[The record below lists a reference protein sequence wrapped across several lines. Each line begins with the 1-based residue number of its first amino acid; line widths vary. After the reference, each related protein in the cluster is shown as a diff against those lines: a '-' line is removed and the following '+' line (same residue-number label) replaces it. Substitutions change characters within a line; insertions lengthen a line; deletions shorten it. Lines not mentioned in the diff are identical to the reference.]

1 MAVSRLPNG
10 VVQGEMAGLPL
21 LQPGT
26 GSMTESPDLT
36 AVFDHIERNR
46 SAFLDRLIDYLRHPS
61 ISAQNI
67 GITEVGQL
75 LVGMLTGIG
84 LETSLMPT
92 KGHPMVVGRWQKAPG
107 KPTVILYGHYD
118 VQPPEPLD
126 KWISPPFEPT
136 IRDGR
141 LYARGV
147 GDNKGQHFAQILAI
161 ESHLKVHGTLPCNVI
176 LLLEGEEEI
185 GSPHIADF
193 VRANRDLLQA
203 DLSVTAD
210 GPRHASGAAALK
222 FGSRGVVSFELRCRH
237 ASRDVHSGNFG
248 GVVPNPIWTL
258 VHLLGTMK
266 NAAGEIT
273 IEGFHDGVEPPAPE
287 ELAAIERL
295 PLDVEAEKA
304 SLGLTRLDA
313 PADRPFYDRLCFQ
326 PTLTING
333 FHGGYGGPGTKT
345 VLPNEAFVKCDIRLV
360 HDQDPQDILRKVA
373 AHVARHAPEV
383 EFVAA
388 DMGMQPSKTPIASP
402 FTAPLVRAFVA
413 AQGVEP
419 LLVPAGF
426 GSLPNYVFTKILG
439 IPAFGTPYANPDE
452 ANHAPN
458 ENLELDCFYS
468 GIRTGAA
475 VLHELGR

>member
-1 MAVSRLPNG
+1 MAAS
-10 VVQGEMAGLPL
+10 
-21 LQPGT
+21 
-26 GSMTESPDLT
+26 DLT
-36 AVFDHIERNR
+36 AVFDHIDRNR
-46 SAFLDRLIDYLRHPS
+46 DAFLDRLIAYLRHPS

-67 GITEVGQL
+67 GIAEVGQL
-75 LVGMLTGIG
+75 LVGMLTEIG

-92 KGHPMVVGRWQKAPG
+92 KGHPMVVARWQKAPG
-107 KPTVILYGHYD
+107 KPTVLLYGHYD
-118 VQPPEPLD
+118 VQPPDPLD

-147 GDNKGQHFAQILAI
+147 GDNKGQHLAQILAI
-161 ESHLKVHGTLPCNVI
+161 ESHLKVHGTLPCNII

-193 VRANRDLLQA
+193 VREHGATLKA
-203 DLSVTAD
+203 DLAITAD
-210 GPRHASGAAALK
+210 GPRHSSGAAAIK

-237 ASRDVHSGNFG
+237 AVRDVHSGNFG

-273 IEGFHDGVEPPAPE
+273 ITGFHDGVEPPAPE
-287 ELAAIERL
+287 EIAAIERL
-295 PLDVEAEKA
+295 PLDVEAVKK
-304 SLGLTRLDA
+304 SLGLSRLDA
-313 PADRPFYDRLCFQ
+313 PADRPFYDRLCFR

-345 VLPNEAFVKCDIRLV
+345 VLPCEAFVKCDIRLV
-360 HDQDPQDILRKVA
+360 HDQDPEDILRKVA
-373 AHVARHAPEV
+373 AHVAQHAPEV
-383 EFVAA
+383 EFVTFE
-388 DMGMQPSKTPIASP
+388 MGMQPSKTPIGSP
-402 FTAPLVRAFVA
+402 WTPKLVRAFIA
-413 AQGVEP
+413 AQGEDP
-419 LLVPAGF
+419 LLIPAGF
-426 GSLPNYVFTKILG
+426 GSLPGYVFTKILG
-439 IPAFGTPYANPDE
+439 IPAFVTPYANPDE

-458 ENLELDCFYS
+458 ENLMLDCFHS

-475 VLHELGR
+475 VLHELGD